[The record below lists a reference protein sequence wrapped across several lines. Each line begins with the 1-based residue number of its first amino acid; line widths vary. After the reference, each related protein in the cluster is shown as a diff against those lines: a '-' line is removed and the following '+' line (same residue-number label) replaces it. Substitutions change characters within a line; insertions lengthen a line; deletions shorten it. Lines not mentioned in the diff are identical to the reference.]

1 MPTCYQKTLPN
12 TEVRIREFIADRRAR
27 NFERKEWLQPT
38 TMDPDD
44 EHWAQRAHALFAEGA
59 DNVPRM
65 EPPPPPPQGPLC
77 ISSASVKAVFDGV
90 PSDPMTRFSTLW
102 RWRQA
107 RSNRQGRAHRHS
119 QARPSRQPPRWRHH
133 AGPDANPA
141 LTRGA
146 LH

>member
-1 MPTCYQKTLPN
+1 MPTCYQKTLIL
-12 TEVRIREFIADRRAR
+12 TEHRSANPRVSRADRRAR

-44 EHWAQRAHALFAEGA
+44 EHWAQRAHEGA

-107 RSNRQGRAHRHS
+107 RSNRQRRAHRHS
-119 QARPSRQPPRWRHH
+119 QARPSRQPPRWRHL

>member
-107 RSNRQGRAHRHS
+107 RSNRRAEHIVTRK
-119 QARPSRQPPRWRHH
+119 H
-133 AGPDANPA
+133 ALPANPRGGVTTLGPT
-141 LTRGA
+141 LTR
-146 LH
+146 H